1 MSYHQCKSMSA
12 LAIWLRQMICFSNS
26 TFSNIQCPGGPQPAI
41 QGKQTLSGRERW
53 WGYWWLHCGCV
64 FLSGCGKGRT
74 AEIGRRVGT
83 SQREC
88 YQWPSP
94 CQRQVKKTPWHFPG
108 LPCCT
113 YCSGSF
119 AIFAAEGSQK
129 WFSLVQAGQTCWQEL
144 HCMTR
149 STSGRFLCFDHIQPS
164 CREVLRRLERTR
176 TSRTRGRSSGKETGN
191 VWLCA
196 LVAQPQKGGRN
207 MESAAKTWLEIQY
220 ISIRDWE
227 LYVATS
233 RTESHVSTSF
243 PRLLQVRVSRFYQ
256 RYFLP
261 SSFILPPSSFELQIA
276 VGTAGPQLRAP
287 DLSGHCR
294 TSTATSQW
302 ASPDLNY
309 DSRSQWALP
318 DLNHELQI
326 AVGTSR
332 PQPPDLNCERQIS
345 VGTAGPQSAS
355 RITVGIGGPQPTKIW
370 RLWLRSSSAH
380 ARENVRICAR

>member
-233 RTESHVSTSF
+233 RTESHVSTIF

-261 SSFILPPSSFELQIA
+261 SSFILPPSSFLLRAPNRSGHCRTSTASSGSQWALPDLNCDLTVGIAGPQLRLQIA
-276 VGTAGPQLRAP
+276 VGTAGPEPRAPDRSGHLQTSAAGPQLRAT

-294 TSTATSQW
+294 TSICKPDHSGHWRTST
-302 ASPDLNY
+302 
-309 DSRSQWALP
+309 
-318 DLNHELQI
+318 H
-326 AVGTSR
+326 
-332 PQPPDLNCERQIS
+332 
-345 VGTAGPQSAS
+345 
-355 RITVGIGGPQPTKIW
+355 
-370 RLWLRSSSAH
+370 
-380 ARENVRICAR
+380 

>member
-1 MSYHQCKSMSA
+1 MINMYVIVWHRTVYIYIYMHMSYHQCKSMSA

-26 TFSNIQCPGGPQPAI
+26 TFSNIQCPCGPQPAI

-176 TSRTRGRSSGKETGN
+176 TSRTREEFWQGNWERVALRTG
-191 VWLCA
+191 C
-196 LVAQPQKGGRN
+196 
-207 MESAAKTWLEIQY
+207 SAAK
-220 ISIRDWE
+220 RWE
-227 LYVATS
+227 
-233 RTESHVSTSF
+233 EH
-243 PRLLQVRVSRFYQ
+243 
-256 RYFLP
+256 
-261 SSFILPPSSFELQIA
+261 
-276 VGTAGPQLRAP
+276 GK
-287 DLSGHCR
+287 C
-294 TSTATSQW
+294 
-302 ASPDLNY
+302 
-309 DSRSQWALP
+309 
-318 DLNHELQI
+318 
-326 AVGTSR
+326 
-332 PQPPDLNCERQIS
+332 C
-345 VGTAGPQSAS
+345 
-355 RITVGIGGPQPTKIW
+355 
-370 RLWLRSSSAH
+370 
-380 ARENVRICAR
+380 